1 MARQSDLMVITKA
14 KELCGYIMTVTQ
26 KSPKQFRFSLVS
38 RLQGYALDIVASL
51 YRANEVYLSGPD
63 VAVKARVRLDYQHE
77 ALTSAK
83 LLGYVAQLS
92 IKQRSCS
99 KTQNLL
105 QPLFSSRFCARFEVK
120 GSLSS
125 GNHGFSPHI
134 GTSIRPLPAVMFF
147 GWALIQFFTP

>member
-14 KELCGYIMTVTQ
+14 KELCGYIMAVTQ
-26 KSPKQFRFSLVS
+26 KSPKQFRFSLVG

-63 VAVKARVRLDYQHE
+63 AAVKARERLDHQHE

-92 IKQRSCS
+92 MEQGAILPKQLEVIARLLLD
-99 KTQNLL
+99 TQNL
-105 QPLFSSRFCARFEVK
+105 CGAW
-120 GSLSS
+120 
-125 GNHGFSPHI
+125 I
-134 GTSIRPLPAVMFF
+134 TSDRKRLP
-147 GWALIQFFTP
+147 P

>member
-1 MARQSDLMVITKA
+1 MARQSDLTVITKA

-38 RLQGYALDIVASL
+38 RLQGYALDIVASF

-92 IKQRSCS
+92 MEQGAILPKQLEVIARLLLD
-99 KTQNLL
+99 TQNL
-105 QPLFSSRFCARFEVK
+105 CGAW
-120 GSLSS
+120 
-125 GNHGFSPHI
+125 I
-134 GTSIRPLPAVMFF
+134 TSDRKRLP
-147 GWALIQFFTP
+147 P

>member
-1 MARQSDLMVITKA
+1 MARQSDLTVITKA

-92 IKQRSCS
+92 SWRSAAGS
-99 KTQNLL
+99 G
-105 QPLFSSRFCARFEVK
+105 SSTMTC
-120 GSLSS
+120 
-125 GNHGFSPHI
+125 HGRCWT
-134 GTSIRPLPAVMFF
+134 TSR
-147 GWALIQFFTP
+147 

>member
-1 MARQSDLMVITKA
+1 MARQSDLTVITKA

-63 VAVKARVRLDYQHE
+63 MDIRARERLDHQHA

-92 IKQRSCS
+92 MEQGAILPKQLEVIARLLLD
-99 KTQNLL
+99 TQNLCGAWIN
-105 QPLFSSRFCARFEVK
+105 SDRKR
-120 GSLSS
+120 
-125 GNHGFSPHI
+125 
-134 GTSIRPLPAVMFF
+134 LP
-147 GWALIQFFTP
+147 P

>member
-1 MARQSDLMVITKA
+1 MARQSDLTVITKA

-92 IKQRSCS
+92 MEQGAILPKQLEVIARLLLD
-99 KTQNLL
+99 TQNL
-105 QPLFSSRFCARFEVK
+105 CGAW
-120 GSLSS
+120 
-125 GNHGFSPHI
+125 I
-134 GTSIRPLPAVMFF
+134 TSDRKRLP
-147 GWALIQFFTP
+147 P